1 MRLFSNEKNSKK
13 DIQNSQ
19 FKVIISFDL
28 WLQDGIRMLSSTEP
42 HHIQF
47 PDCVLDCDLD
57 HYLVCGLD
65 MF

>member
-47 PDCVLDCDLD
+47 PDSVLDCDLD